1 VMLLSRVKF
10 PQWSS
15 FCLFRGVDEWIPVEW
30 RDGPML
36 RESAR
41 VLGLCFCSAPLK
53 FPVSRGTAARIATD
67 SQTSPAQ
74 DLLPL
79 PFW

>member
-30 RDGPML
+30 SGWTDVARECSRPGP
-36 RESAR
+36 
-41 VLGLCFCSAPLK
+41 VLLFCPTKIS
-53 FPVSRGTAARIATD
+53 SIAGHGED
-67 SQTSPAQ
+67 C
-74 DLLPL
+74 DR
-79 PFW
+79 